1 MSPNDLRSG
10 IIAVLNGHGQVSRD
24 ADLTCY
30 FSEGL
35 FCVDYIYTEETAE
48 LLHLT
53 DSERKLVH
61 ENDELVE
68 YFDNAEQAADFY
80 LRLTG
85 GSIMEPPDMKH
96 RKCVKQEAEH
106 HQHAMEMLALDKD
119 NYF

>member
-61 ENDELVE
+61 EDDELIE
-68 YFDNAEQAADFY
+68 YFENPEEAADFY

-85 GSIMEPPDMKH
+85 GRLMEQPPEKH
-96 RKCVKQEAEH
+96 GKCVKQESE
-106 HQHAMEMLALDKD
+106 
-119 NYF
+119 